1 MCDYCMFE
9 NFERRDGASASNG
22 WNVERKEE
30 ATFFLLLF
38 LALLRS
44 PKEREAGAFC
54 CPRLVL
60 RLVIYRF
67 GRSCFAWWKVR
78 LCYVESPALLGGK
91 SCFKRSESS
100 ALLFVKSSTS
110 REYGCGLAVAK
121 LCLKKFATTLQQ
133 LCNWFVEKYKCLKM
147 NCLMFEKC
155 AKLQSCKLFRKNSGY
170 IIEKKIVEY

>member
-1 MCDYCMFE
+1 MGVTGVCDYCMFE

-100 ALLFVKSSTS
+100 ALLFVKSSKVVS
-110 REYGCGLAVAK
+110 MVAVWLLQSYAPK
-121 LCLKKFATTLQQ
+121 SLQQ
-133 LCNWFVEKYKCLKM
+133 LCNNFATHLK
-147 NCLMFEKC
+147 K
-155 AKLQSCKLFRKNSGY
+155 
-170 IIEKKIVEY
+170 